1 MTDVRASLYDFVYT
15 HYLYMSVRG
24 VLSVHMGFGH
34 GPYYSLDLIPDHSV
48 ALQGVR

>member
-1 MTDVRASLYDFVYT
+1 MLGLHDFVYT

-24 VLSVHMGFGH
+24 VLSMHVGFGH
-34 GPYYSLDLIPDHSV
+34 GLYYSLDPTPDHSV